1 MGASGG
7 LIMGFFGAVFAAATL
22 ALEFDWR
29 GISIGVPFVAFAAI
43 AIAAIVTIRAPGQRA
58 ARSPQAKRVIIWSTI
73 GEGLGLV
80 VAANVVINTGH
91 AEWLLPVTAL
101 VVGLHFL
108 PMAHGIPFR
117 PFYWIGSALV
127 LAATI
132 GFALSQTVGG
142 KISGLTATAALW
154 IAAVVAVRR
163 EWKAKIVRDRP
174 ARSVPRRAA
183 LRQSRSCAR
192 RGRRSESRH
201 GR

>member
-7 LIMGFFGAVFAAATL
+7 LIMGFFGTVFAAATL

-29 GISIGVPFVAFAAI
+29 GTSIGVPFAAFA

-58 ARSPQAKRVIIWSTI
+58 ARSPHAKRVIIWSTI

-142 KISGLTATAALW
+142 KISGLTAAAALW

-163 EWKAKIVRDRP
+163 EWKAKIV
-174 ARSVPRRAA
+174 
-183 LRQSRSCAR
+183 
-192 RGRRSESRH
+192 
-201 GR
+201 